1 MHNLKIAPVE
11 MMRSWLENLKQDSYL
26 LTVII
31 SKSLDHMTINVMNSI
46 LEFGFTDE
54 KQIIFNHHFNLHWCN
69 DLPLLIQRR
78 NEYFKSGSHANV
90 FCFILNNE
98 ITYAL
103 LDKIISTPEN
113 SRCEKDV
120 EFLKS
125 YQKLLILR
133 IRTCIE
139 IFYPSDR
146 KSNFKNQ
153 WPEEE
158 DEVSKDS
165 EEPGDEDAKTK

>member
-1 MHNLKIAPVE
+1 MHNYKISTVE
-11 MMRSWLENLKQDSYL
+11 TMKCWLDNLKQDSYL
-26 LTVII
+26 LTVIV
-31 SKSLDHMTINVMNSI
+31 SKYLDHMALDVMNSI
-46 LEFGFTDE
+46 LDYGVTDE
-54 KQIIFNHHFNLHWCN
+54 KEIIFNHHFNKHWCN
-69 DLPLLIQRR
+69 DLPLLFQKRS
-78 NEYFKSGSHANV
+78 EYFKSGSHANV
-90 FCFILNNE
+90 FYYALNND
-98 ITYAL
+98 ITHAL

-113 SRCEKDV
+113 SRSQRDV

-125 YQKLLILR
+125 YQNFLILR

-158 DEVSKDS
+158 DAVSKDS